1 MVTDREAPGLPLTGL
16 TLPTVRASD
25 GHSAQIKIILFGSR
39 LRRDLSVSRVA
50 SVTRNAEAAI
60 VIRQVSHRLSSTSAD
75 DGVTWTNG
83 ETRRQEWRESIHRS
97 LVTFRFPVATH
108 FFFFFLTSN
117 IALC

>member
-1 MVTDREAPGLPLTGL
+1 MSL
-16 TLPTVRASD
+16 
-25 GHSAQIKIILFGSR
+25 
-39 LRRDLSVSRVA
+39 VA

-83 ETRRQEWRESIHRS
+83 ETRRQEWRESIHWS

-108 FFFFFLTSN
+108 FFFFLTSN